1 MNNIQW
7 HSAGEIAL
15 KLAENIKLRRKSMS
29 ITQKELAERSG
40 VSYGSV
46 KRFEEQGLISLSSLI
61 KIAIVLRCE
70 NEIEQLFTKKVYR
83 NIDEVIKERKYYIRS
98 K

>member
-1 MNNIQW
+1 MEYTW
-7 HSAGEIAL
+7 ETAEEINM
-15 KLAENIKLRRKSMS
+15 KLAGRVRAIRRRRRIS
-29 ITQKELAERSG
+29 QKELAERSG